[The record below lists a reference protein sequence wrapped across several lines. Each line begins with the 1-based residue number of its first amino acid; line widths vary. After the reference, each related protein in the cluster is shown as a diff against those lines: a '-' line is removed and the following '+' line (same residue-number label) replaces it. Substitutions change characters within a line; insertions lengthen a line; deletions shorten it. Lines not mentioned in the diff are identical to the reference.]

1 MQDMLATCIAFFI
14 MLNPFAMFVILE
26 PLRRNMERK
35 SFTTMLARASLNS
48 VAIFILF
55 FFFGDVVF
63 TRIFQIEF
71 EAFRIFGG
79 IIIFSFAYVYIVK
92 DSKTL
97 IQPKANI
104 NDLAIDVSIP
114 FMVGAGTISFAILLA
129 KNTPNAISGIVA
141 IIGIVAANHLIILG
155 LGYVRILVRAHE
167 SYFDK
172 YMDVAMRINIFM
184 IGAIGVD
191 MIITGLRVLF
201 IGPRA

>member
-1 MQDMLATCIAFFI
+1 MGSTGAMQAMLSTSIAFFV

-35 SFTTMLARASLNS
+35 SFTTMLGRASFNS
-48 VAIFILF
+48 VVIFILF
-55 FFFGDVVF
+55 YLVGDVAF

-92 DSKTL
+92 DKTTL
-97 IQPKANI
+97 IQPKTNI

-129 KNTPNAISGIVA
+129 KNTPNVISGIMV
-141 IIGIVAANHLIILG
+141 IIGIVAANHLVILG
-155 LGYVRILVRAHE
+155 LGYVRLLLKSHASAPPIRSCSPAHPERSMSCRTSE
-167 SYFDK
+167 SH
-172 YMDVAMRINIFM
+172 
-184 IGAIGVD
+184 
-191 MIITGLRVLF
+191 
-201 IGPRA
+201 

>member
-1 MQDMLATCIAFFI
+1 MGSTGAMQAMLSTSIAFFV

-35 SFTTMLARASLNS
+35 NFTTMLARASLNS
-48 VAIFILF
+48 VVIFILF
-55 FFFGDVVF
+55 YFVGDAVF

-114 FMVGAGTISFAILLA
+114 FIA
-129 KNTPNAISGIVA
+129 
-141 IIGIVAANHLIILG
+141 
-155 LGYVRILVRAHE
+155 
-167 SYFDK
+167 
-172 YMDVAMRINIFM
+172 
-184 IGAIGVD
+184 
-191 MIITGLRVLF
+191 GLRVLL
-201 IGPRA
+201 I

>member
-1 MQDMLATCIAFFI
+1 MQDMLSTSIAFFV

-35 SFTTMLARASLNS
+35 SFSAMLTRASLNS
-48 VAIFILF
+48 VFIFILF
-55 FFFGDVVF
+55 YLVGDIVF

-79 IIIFSFAYVYIVK
+79 IIIFSFAYFYIVK

-104 NDLAIDVSIP
+104 NDLAIDVSVP

-129 KNTPNAISGIVA
+129 ENTPNVISGVIA

-155 LGYVRILVRAHE
+155 LGYVRVLLRSHE
-167 SYFDK
+167 IYFDK

-191 MIITGLRVLF
+191 MIIKGLRDLF
-201 IGPRA
+201 VGTG